1 MKRLLPASLAIGALL
16 CGSALLDAHAGP
28 TGYHRSAAATPCGAK
43 SKFQTPRYSQRLP
56 LRHYEDHR
64 RYNAAPCHG
73 EVVRPRPYLLE
84 TVVVRKERQARYRVD
99 NRGRR
104 HCRTVVV
111 TTYKDL
117 FSDGSCRV
125 YTCGS

>member
-1 MKRLLPASLAIGALL
+1 MKRLLSAALAVGALL
-16 CGSALLDAHAGP
+16 AGTFPLDAIAGP
-28 TGYHRSAAATPCGAK
+28 TGYYQTRSCTPCGAK

-64 RYNAAPCHG
+64 RYNAAPCRG
-73 EVVRPRPYLLE
+73 EVVRPHPYLLE
-84 TVVVRKERQARYRVD
+84 TVVVRKERQARYRTD